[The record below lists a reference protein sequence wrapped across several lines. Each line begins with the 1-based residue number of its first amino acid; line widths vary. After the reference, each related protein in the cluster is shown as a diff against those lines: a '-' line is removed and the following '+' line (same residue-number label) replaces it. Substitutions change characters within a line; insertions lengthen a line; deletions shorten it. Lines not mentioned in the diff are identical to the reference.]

1 MPEVVAFTLIAGA
14 MALGAAVLA
23 MGCDWFD
30 RRGRNDTR

>member
-1 MPEVVAFTLIAGA
+1 MPEVVAFGLIASA
-14 MALGAAVLA
+14 MALGAAVLG